1 MIERGLRALRLDLIH
16 VVVFGMVA
24 ILSALVVHYV
34 SVNVVNVPF
43 YDEWHNFAETA
54 VATARGDLRLDL
66 FFRQW
71 NEHRPL
77 VLYLYV
83 VVMTWLTDWNIT
95 VMAYLHV
102 VIGVF
107 MVFAAALLIS
117 GQGRARADRSRLFIW
132 TLIPVAALVLSLRMR
147 QIWLWGM
154 QIKWTTGFVCLLIG
168 LLVVQRA
175 PVGWRGVIGAVV
187 GAVGFT
193 YTLAYGLLAWGIF
206 PVVLWC
212 RGYRNWR
219 HYALFFV
226 VMALV
231 CVQYF
236 SGYDTGE
243 IGVSDA
249 GRGMGVVSNP
259 LHVAWFAVE
268 MIGSPFVPL
277 DEQYAIPGLVIGAF
291 GLALFSISAVIQWR
305 RERSLRHVS
314 IWAALAGFSL
324 ASGLI
329 IGLGRAHDFPE
340 PYPHYPL
347 VDRYTQP
354 ATMIWLA
361 LIGSGASNLAAA
373 LRPAPSPA
381 RRDRALVQCSVGVL
395 ALLMGAYAYTAH
407 ITPHNLPF
415 VLPPGAACVRA
426 YPVERNLGCM
436 TGLFIPY
443 PDFDYLE
450 RVPTLND
457 LSALRLTAWSDPAI
471 PVPYSDIIELHDQ
484 PFTVDRQD
492 GTAPEWGVQ
501 EIDTGWGGVT
511 LSMEATSQIT
521 VALTLP
527 ATAAPLTF
535 KSAGYLDLTDNG
547 ADAGDGVT
555 FRVAV
560 VAADGSLNR
569 LFEQRYDPL
578 TRSDTLPI
586 SADLSPYQGQTI
598 DLIIQVGGGT
608 ITSDNDAIWLD
619 PRIEV
624 GVLP

>member
-16 VVVFGMVA
+16 VVLFGVVA

-43 YDEWHNFAETA
+43 YDEWHHFAEIA
-54 VATARGDLRLDL
+54 VDTARGDLHVEA

-83 VVMTWLTDWNIT
+83 MIMTWLTDWNIP

-102 VIGVF
+102 VIGVL
-107 MVFAAALLIS
+107 MVFIAALLIS
-117 GQGRARADRSRLFIW
+117 GQGQTRADRSRLFIW

-154 QIKWTTGFVCLLIG
+154 QIKWTTGFVCLLLG

-175 PVGWRGVIGAVV
+175 PVGWRGVIGAIV

-206 PVVLWC
+206 PIVLWF

-219 HYALFFV
+219 QYALFFA

-249 GRGMGVVSNP
+249 GRGIGVVTNP
-259 LHVAWFAVE
+259 LYVTWFAVE

-277 DEQYAIPGLVIGAF
+277 DEVYAIPSLIIGVV
-291 GLALFSISAVIQWR
+291 GLALFTVSAFIQWR
-305 RERSLRHVS
+305 RDRSLRHVS
-314 IWAALAGFSL
+314 IWAGLAGFSL

-340 PYPHYPL
+340 PYIQYPL

-361 LIGSGASNLAAA
+361 LIGSGAANLAAA
-373 LRPAPSPA
+373 LRPAPSSA
-381 RRDRALVQCSVGVL
+381 RRDRVLVRSSIGVL

-415 VLPPGAACVRA
+415 VLPAGAACVRA
-426 YPVERNLGCM
+426 YPVERDLGCM

-457 LSALRLTAWSDPAI
+457 LSALRLTTWSDPTI

-484 PFTVDRQD
+484 PFTIDRQD
-492 GTAPEWGVQ
+492 GTAPDWGVRD
-501 EIDTGWGGVT
+501 IDTGWGGVT
-511 LSMEATSQIT
+511 LAMQATSQIT
-521 VALTLP
+521 VPLTLP
-527 ATAAPLTF
+527 VTTAPLTF
-535 KSAGYLDLTDNG
+535 KSVGYLDLDPDPATV
-547 ADAGDGVT
+547 GDGVT

-560 VAADGSLNR
+560 VTADGGLNR

-578 TRSDTLPI
+578 AQTNTMPI